1 MRWSILLN
9 KILEQKKIEVK
20 NIKYPEIDSAV
31 KRISLYEAL
40 SNPNRSL
47 GIIAEVKKA
56 SPSKGVIREDF
67 HPVKIGTEYEAAKA
81 DAISVLTDEPFFQG
95 SIEYL
100 MDIKKNVNIPVLR
113 KDFIVD
119 AKQIKQ
125 SEKIGADAILLIGEA
140 LEPNQLHEYYCEAYE
155 KGLECLVEVHSRE
168 TLEQV
173 CSIFTPKI
181 LGINNRNLKVFETSI
196 THTKEIAKDAP
207 VDSLIVSESGIHTPQ
222 DIKSIM
228 KYGAKAALI
237 GEAFMRA
244 ESPGIGIKQMFGE
257 VPHATSAY

>member
-1 MRWSILLN
+1 MLN
-9 KILEQKKIEVK
+9 RILEQKKIEIH
-20 NIKYPEIDSAV
+20 NITYPEIDCEV
-31 KRISLYEAL
+31 ERKSLYQAL

-67 HPVKIGTEYEAAKA
+67 HPVQFAIEYEEAKA

-95 SIEYL
+95 SMEYL
-100 MDIKKNVNIPVLR
+100 MDIKKKVIIPVLR

-119 AKQIKQ
+119 AKQIVQ

-155 KGLECLVEVHSRE
+155 RGLECLVEIHSRE
-168 TLEQV
+168 VMEQV
-173 CSIFTPKI
+173 CKIFTPKL
-181 LGINNRNLKVFETSI
+181 LGINNRNLKIFETTI
-196 THTKEIAKDAP
+196 LHTAEIAIEAP
-207 VDSLIVSESGIHTPQ
+207 RESLVVSESGIHTPQ
-222 DIKSIM
+222 DIKDII
-228 KYGAKAALI
+228 KYGANAALI

-244 ESPGIGIKQMFGE
+244 KSPGLGLKQMFEE
-257 VPHATSAY
+257 VQNVSTTY

>member
-1 MRWSILLN
+1 MLN
-9 KILEQKKIEVK
+9 KILEQKKKEVESI
-20 NIKYPEIDSAV
+20 NYPEIDCV
-31 KRISLYEAL
+31 IERKSLYDAL

-67 HPVKIGTEYEAAKA
+67 HPVSIAAEYEEARA

-95 SIEYL
+95 SIKFL
-100 MDIKKNVNIPVLR
+100 MDIKKKVNIPVLR

-140 LEPNQLHEYYCEAYE
+140 LAPNQLHEYYCEAYE
-155 KGLECLVEVHSRE
+155 RGLECLVEVHSRD
-168 TLEQV
+168 TVEQV

-196 THTKEIAKDAP
+196 IHTEEIAKEAP
-207 VDSLIVSESGIHTPQ
+207 SESLVVSESGIHTTQ
-222 DIKSIM
+222 DIKDIIR
-228 KYGAKAALI
+228 YGAKAALI

-244 ESPGIGIKQMFGE
+244 KSPGIGIKQMFGE
-257 VPHATSAY
+257 VPHATTSH